1 MRIVLD
7 TSAYSHFRGN
17 HAEVVNRIAAADV
30 VLLPTIVLGEL
41 EAAFRL
47 GRRTAD
53 NRAKLEEFLHE
64 DFVGVLPVSSDVARR
79 YGEIFVEL
87 RAAGTPIPVNDIWIA
102 AATIDA
108 GAELVTFDSDFD
120 RIDRLE
126 RTILVP

>member
-17 HAEVVNRIAAADV
+17 HEGVVDRIAAADLV
-30 VLLPTIVLGEL
+30 YLPTIVLGEL

-53 NRAKLEEFLHE
+53 NRGKLDELLRE
-64 DFVGVLPVSSDVARR
+64 DFVDILPITADVARR

-87 RAAGTPIPVNDIWIA
+87 RSAGTPIPVNDIWIA

-108 GAELVTFDSDFD
+108 GAHLLTFDTDFHRIALLD
-120 RIDRLE
+120 R
-126 RTILVP
+126 TVFS

>member
-17 HAEVVNRIAAADV
+17 RAEVVDRIATADV
-30 VLLPTIVLGEL
+30 VYLPTIVLGEL

-53 NRAKLEEFLHE
+53 NRAKLEEFLDE
-64 DFVGVLPVSSDVARR
+64 DFVGVLPVTPDVARR

-87 RAAGTPIPVNDIWIA
+87 RTAGTPIPVNDIWIA

-108 GAELVTFDSDFD
+108 GGHLVTFDADFD
-120 RIDRLE
+120 RIARLE
-126 RTILVP
+126 RTVLAP

>member
-17 HAEVVNRIAAADV
+17 HHDVVSRIAAADV
-30 VLLPTIVLGEL
+30 VYLPTIVLGEL

-53 NRAKLEEFLHE
+53 NRARLEEFLHE
-64 DFVGVLPVSSDVARR
+64 DFVNVLPVTGDVARR
-79 YGEIFVEL
+79 YGELFVEL
-87 RAAGTPIPVNDIWIA
+87 RSAGTPIPVNDIWIA

-108 GAELVTFDSDFD
+108 GAELVTFDTDFQ
-120 RIDRLE
+120 RIARLE
-126 RTILVP
+126 RTILMP